1 MVATG
6 DVRSYPA
13 RARVTSSGSG
23 QWDGWTIVGRYP
35 ASLLQSGSGHY
46 AFLVRGTVGEVFEVA
61 GPPVNAHIEVTIAT
75 ASSNGLGVDLIGGS
89 YRTSISGRFASPP
102 AEEGLPFGFV
112 AVCDTPVR
120 FPGLVVDPTMGTTWP
135 GDRDLLVVARTWLNG
150 DPANTEVHF
159 TVADLWVMH
168 WDLQRVPLS
177 HLALRDY
184 APPTPVT
191 FTEQRTLIHTVTLPA
206 PLAEET
212 WLYFHWLRYLPL
224 TTNNAARFELTMQED
239 SGAEV
244 VMVGGHR
251 MGHALRG
258 SLSGQT
264 SLGVLV
270 FRPVVRQPGVA
281 LTLRLY
287 ASAGIPSVSATH
299 FLNRWRVFGVRL
311 EDGVSCSY
319 PATFAEDLEV
329 LLARSP
335 GNLTAWLW
343 ERSRASLLANLVAVA
358 QASVAWPQPQISN
371 HDAVL
376 TDDNLAVY
384 RQPTLY
390 PIANGALGEGSHS
403 LIVARR
409 IRGNVDFRWRLH
421 MWHRPAS
428 SLLPANCV
436 DLAIAE
442 WTFENNPSN
451 QPLLGPQ
458 PPAPLQLVPAREA
471 LAANYLPVPPHDI
484 YDANGWTEEPVDN
497 QRRFEADSGVMRTWP
512 VFLGVR
518 SVWTFTRTGLTRA
531 QREDLLA
538 FFKPNTNFRVRLP
551 RRKQDTACKV
561 IERPR
566 FEDSGGVYTMSLRV
580 IELIHIGGMP

>member
-6 DVRSYPA
+6 DVRSFPA
-13 RARVTSSGSG
+13 RSRVTTSGSG

-46 AFLVRGTVGEVFEVA
+46 AFLVRGTFGEVFEVA
-61 GPPVNAHIEVTIAT
+61 GTPANAMIEITIAT
-75 ASSNGLGVDLIGGS
+75 ASANGLGVDLVGSS
-89 YRTSISGRFASPP
+89 YRVGIPGRFSAPP
-102 AEEGLPFGFV
+102 AEEGLAFGFI
-112 AVCDTPVR
+112 AVCDTSIR
-120 FPGLVVDPTMGTTWP
+120 FPGIVVDPAIGTSWP
-135 GDRDLLVVARTWLNG
+135 GDRDLLVVARLWLNG

-168 WDLQRVPLS
+168 WDLQRVPLT
-177 HLALRDY
+177 HLALKDF
-184 APPTPVT
+184 APSSPVT
-191 FTEQRTLIHTVTLPA
+191 FTEQRTLMHEVTLPA
-206 PLAEET
+206 PASEQT

-224 TTNNAARFELTMQED
+224 SQNNAARFEITMQPD
-239 SGAEV
+239 GGAEV
-244 VMVGGHR
+244 PMVGGYR

-258 SLSGQT
+258 VSSGVS
-264 SLGVLV
+264 SLGILV
-270 FRPVVRQPGVA
+270 FRPLVRPAGVI

-287 ASAGIPSVSATH
+287 ASGGLPSVAATH
-299 FLNRWRVFGVRL
+299 MLTRWRLFGVRL
-311 EDGVSCSY
+311 ESGVSCSY

-343 ERSRASLLANLVAVA
+343 ERTREPLIANMVAIA
-358 QASVAWPQPQISN
+358 QASVAWSQPGVSN

-376 TDDNLAVY
+376 TDDRLTVY

-390 PIANGALGEGSHS
+390 PVANGAVGEGSHA
-403 LIVARR
+403 LVAARR
-409 IRGNVDFRWRLH
+409 IRGNQDFRWRLH

-442 WTFENNPSN
+442 WTFENAPSN
-451 QPLLGPQ
+451 QPQLGPQ
-458 PPAPLQLVPAREA
+458 PPAPLQLVPSREA

-484 YDANGWTEEPVDN
+484 YDADGWTEEPVDN
-497 QRRFEADSGVMRTWP
+497 QRRFEADSGLMRTWP
-512 VFLGVR
+512 IFLGVK

-538 FFKPNTNFRVRLP
+538 FFKPNTNFRCRLP
-551 RRKQDTACKV
+551 RRRQDTACKV

-580 IELIHIGGMP
+580 VELIHIGGMP